1 MLKSKN
7 SFEEI
12 KNYNSKKEDLEE
24 ELKVGRNKSSKPML
38 WVSMISMVMFFAG
51 LTSAYVI
58 SMRRD
63 DWVTFELP
71 DAFYIS
77 TILIILSSITITIS
91 QKLLKKDKR
100 ELSIVFLLITFLL
113 GITFIWQQY
122 AGFEDLRNAGLFFT
136 GPTSTVSTSF
146 IIGIT
151 FIHVL
156 HLLVGVLVLLVVI
169 YNHFKYR
176 YKSDDLLGFELGA
189 IFWHFVD
196 VLWIYL
202 FFFFYFIR

>member
-1 MLKSKN
+1 MNISEK
-7 SFEEI
+7 
-12 KNYNSKKEDLEE
+12 DLEK
-24 ELKVGRNKSSKPML
+24 ELTVGRKKSAKPML
-38 WVSMISMVMFFAG
+38 WVSMISMVMSFAG

-58 SMRRD
+58 SMKRD

-71 DAFYIS
+71 NAFYIS
-77 TILIILSSITITIS
+77 TLLIILSSISIGMS
-91 QKLLKKDKR
+91 QRFIKKDKR
-100 ELSIVFLLITFLL
+100 ELSIVLLLITFAL
-113 GITFIWQQY
+113 GIAFVWQQY

-151 FIHVL
+151 LMHAFHVFA
-156 HLLVGVLVLLVVI
+156 GIIVLLVVI
-169 YNHFKYR
+169 YNHFKYK
-176 YKSDDLLGFELGA
+176 YTSDDLLGFELSA
-189 IFWHFVD
+189 IFWHFID

>member
-1 MLKSKN
+1 MNISEK
-7 SFEEI
+7 
-12 KNYNSKKEDLEE
+12 DLEK
-24 ELKVGRNKSSKPML
+24 ELIIGRKKSAKPML

-77 TILIILSSITITIS
+77 TVLIILSSITISIS
-91 QKLLKKDKR
+91 QRLIKKEKR
-100 ELSIVFLLITFLL
+100 ELSIAFLLITFAL
-113 GITFIWQQY
+113 GIAFVWQQY
-122 AGFEDLRNAGLFFT
+122 AGFEDLRSAGLFFT

-151 FIHVL
+151 LMHALHVFA
-156 HLLVGVLVLLVVI
+156 GIIVLLVVI
-169 YNHFKYR
+169 YNHFNHKYTL
-176 YKSDDLLGFELGA
+176 DDLLGFELGA

>member
-1 MLKSKN
+1 MN
-7 SFEEI
+7 
-12 KNYNSKKEDLEE
+12 KEDLEE
-24 ELKVGRNKSSKPML
+24 ELKVGRNKSAKPML

-71 DAFYIS
+71 DAFYSS

-91 QKLLKKDKR
+91 QKLLTKDKR

-113 GITFIWQQY
+113 GVAFIWQQY

-146 IIGIT
+146 IIGISLMHAV
-151 FIHVL
+151 HVFA
-156 HLLVGVLVLLVVI
+156 GIIVLLVVI

>member
-1 MLKSKN
+1 MNISEK
-7 SFEEI
+7 
-12 KNYNSKKEDLEE
+12 DLEKE
-24 ELKVGRNKSSKPML
+24 FTIGRKKSAKPML

-77 TILIILSSITITIS
+77 TLLIILSSITISIS
-91 QKLLKKDKR
+91 QNLIKKDKR
-100 ELSIVFLLITFLL
+100 ELSIVLLLITFAL
-113 GITFIWQQY
+113 GIAFVWQQY

-151 FIHVL
+151 LMHAFHVFA
-156 HLLVGVLVLLVVI
+156 GIIVLLVVI
-169 YNHFKYR
+169 YNHFKYK
-176 YKSDDLLGFELGA
+176 YTSDDLLGFELGA
-189 IFWHFVD
+189 IFWHFID

>member
-1 MLKSKN
+1 MNISEK
-7 SFEEI
+7 
-12 KNYNSKKEDLEE
+12 DLEK
-24 ELKVGRNKSSKPML
+24 ELTVGRKKSAKPML

-77 TILIILSSITITIS
+77 TVLIILSSITISIS
-91 QKLLKKDKR
+91 QRLIKKDKR
-100 ELSIVFLLITFLL
+100 ELSIAFLLITFAL
-113 GITFIWQQY
+113 GIAFVWQQY
-122 AGFEDLRNAGLFFT
+122 AGFEDLRSAGLFFT

-151 FIHVL
+151 LMHALHVFA
-156 HLLVGVLVLLVVI
+156 GIIVLLVVI
-169 YNHFKYR
+169 YNHFNHKYT
-176 YKSDDLLGFELGA
+176 SDDLLGFELGA
-189 IFWHFVD
+189 IFWHFID

>member
-1 MLKSKN
+1 MNISEK
-7 SFEEI
+7 
-12 KNYNSKKEDLEE
+12 DLEK
-24 ELKVGRNKSSKPML
+24 ELTIGRKKSAKPML

-77 TILIILSSITITIS
+77 TVLIILSSITISIS
-91 QKLLKKDKR
+91 QRLIKKEKR
-100 ELSIVFLLITFLL
+100 ELSIAFLLITFAL
-113 GITFIWQQY
+113 GIAFVWQQY
-122 AGFEDLRNAGLFFT
+122 AGFEDLRSAGLFFT

-151 FIHVL
+151 LMHALHVFA
-156 HLLVGVLVLLVVI
+156 GIIVLLVVI
-169 YNHFKYR
+169 YNHFNHKYT
-176 YKSDDLLGFELGA
+176 SDDLLGFELGA
-189 IFWHFVD
+189 IFWHFID

>member
-1 MLKSKN
+1 MN
-7 SFEEI
+7 I
-12 KNYNSKKEDLEE
+12 NKEDLEE
-24 ELKVGRNKSSKPML
+24 ELKVGRNKSAKPML

-100 ELSIVFLLITFLL
+100 ELSIVFLSITFLL

-146 IIGIT
+146 IIGISLMHAV
-151 FIHVL
+151 HVFA
-156 HLLVGVLVLLVVI
+156 GIIVLLVVI